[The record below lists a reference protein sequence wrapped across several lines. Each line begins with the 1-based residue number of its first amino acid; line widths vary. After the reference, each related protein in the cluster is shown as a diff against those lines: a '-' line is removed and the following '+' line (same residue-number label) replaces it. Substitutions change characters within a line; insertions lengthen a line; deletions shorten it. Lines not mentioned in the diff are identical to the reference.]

1 MSITAVIPPP
11 APLIR
16 CNPEN
21 VASLALPFVL
31 LWDPLQQYSPYFCD
45 GITCPQCSKPLKRR
59 VYWKCGQSS
68 GLQPRVV
75 HCIEYTVLVVPAVY
89 SCEYEHTVSSTD
101 PSIVNVLR
109 WEQHPFVLLHRTGF
123 TKHFIN
129 TIITLLQEGM
139 TISRIE
145 LFIAKCRKDYV
156 AHLYLRLKSVLPQGY
171 PLTITVPPLNIIQS
185 PVPSNDVI
193 CKCFIAHYLEHRKL
207 YDSSMQMLTANSY
220 ISFDHTFKV
229 ASNIGFQRADNRWIT
244 QYNSVFF
251 VMNEIGQVIAWQL
264 AKSTSIDEVEL
275 LLNRLTARLTTAS
288 LPVYIDNCCQL
299 REKLTNIMGTNV
311 LVKLDLFHA
320 VQRITRT
327 ISKKHPYFYQCM
339 ADLKL
344 VFRQPNDF
352 GSMRKLSTP
361 DSSVMST
368 NLDSFVRK
376 WEACTHG
383 EWNIITEN
391 TKKEVSSLKKHAM
404 KGCLSDIPVGA
415 GTTRN
420 EAFHR
425 ILNTHFGRLSRIG
438 IPLALALLTVLIY
451 QHNCKLQEKVT
462 GEPQLPLSL
471 LKERFSSSD
480 ASIECFG
487 VVSKTNPEDDD
498 TSWITC
504 KFSELESKI
513 DSTMNVIS
521 LSDEVAELI
530 AIQDLFQLI
539 QNACSLVQLAD
550 TMKKVTSNSP
560 IFKPALVPFMTSVS
574 NVILSKCQE
583 LSSSTTSEVEHLNR
597 LSHLI
602 SACKLQLHPVSR
614 DGNCMFT
621 AVALVLKKN
630 EKSILQHDPNF
641 FASKG
646 LKNDDVSILGVM
658 LRKLTVE
665 EWKSHED
672 EYQCLLTSS
681 TVAEEADKFMYS
693 GYYHGELADTM
704 PKALSNALDLIIVVV
719 TSIKDMPIMNIVPRR
734 VAVPVLL
741 FVAFNQFGPGHYD
754 GLTIKTDNE
763 DKESD
768 TPKQIEI
775 TYCTCGKNDRKGSTY
790 CHPKTRRYSTTCLC
804 PCYNNKRG
812 CSENCK
818 CKFCENTFGKRDV
831 DKSLPG
837 ARKRPRHN
845 WQLPVLSSAAFALQ
859 EGEILNH
866 GSRSLLEFFILEQIF
881 SYCIKHKS
889 PMMPN
894 DIDIIYNAVVELCT
908 NQESSLPLSKLSLD
922 KINTFLR
929 EHDHNAELFE
939 SLCVTHLQLQ
949 YKNNIN

>member
-45 GITCPQCSKPLKRR
+45 GITCPQCFKPLKRR

-251 VMNEIGQVIAWQL
+251 VMNKIGQVIAWQL

-339 ADLKL
+339 
-344 VFRQPNDF
+344 
-352 GSMRKLSTP
+352 
-361 DSSVMST
+361 
-368 NLDSFVRK
+368 
-376 WEACTHG
+376 
-383 EWNIITEN
+383 
-391 TKKEVSSLKKHAM
+391 
-404 KGCLSDIPVGA
+404 A

-630 EKSILQHDPNF
+630 KKSILQHDPNF

-812 CSENCK
+812 YSENCK